1 MTTCGTCGMRPE
13 ATCMRT
19 LCRCVRPTCV
29 VMQDVVARQCVAEQ
43 RRLVVCGHGTC
54 YCVSWARAHLLC
66 CVHMCM
72 TGDDPK
78 ATYWSA
84 APPRPSRKRGHVHHP
99 LVTLRDTADTLVH
112 HLLQRIKSVTEVAT
126 PCSPSGW
133 CSGEFLRG
141 LLCRNIM
148 ESPAHENNSCRQE
161 T

>member
-1 MTTCGTCGMRPE
+1 ML
-13 ATCMRT
+13 
-19 LCRCVRPTCV
+19 LC
-29 VMQDVVARQCVAEQ
+29 VMGESNA
-43 RRLVVCGHGTC
+43 
-54 YCVSWARAHLLC
+54 AHLLC
-66 CVHMCM
+66 CVQMCM
-72 TGDDPK
+72 TGEDPK

-148 ESPAHENNSCRQE
+148 ESPAHEKTAVVKKLEN
-161 T
+161 